1 METLVTLLVYAFLF
15 YLLYLVVGL
24 IMDNLGTPPKTQGV
38 VKAVVLFF
46 ALLFLISWLGG
57 YDWPTI
63 PLRRK

>member
-24 IMDNLGTPPKTQGV
+24 IMDNLGTPTKTQGI